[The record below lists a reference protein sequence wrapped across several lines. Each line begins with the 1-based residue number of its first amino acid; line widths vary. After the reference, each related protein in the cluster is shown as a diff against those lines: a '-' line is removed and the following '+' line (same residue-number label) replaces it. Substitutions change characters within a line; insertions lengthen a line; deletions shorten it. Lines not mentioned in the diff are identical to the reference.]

1 MPGVYKQKDC
11 PQCGVTHRKRGPYC
25 SQSCANKDRIVSDKV
40 RDNMRKV
47 VEEYRKTPEGIA
59 AGKLI
64 NSDIAPEDYAVDI
77 PDFPDL
83 PDGYDVADRW

>member
-1 MPGVYKQKDC
+1 
-11 PQCGVTHRKRGPYC
+11 
-25 SQSCANKDRIVSDKV
+25 
-40 RDNMRKV
+40 MRKV
-47 VEEYRKTPEGIA
+47 AEDYRKTPEGIA